1 MGVGES
7 KRTSEAEVVNVA
19 LANSGTGYTL
29 STIRTVIWIPRDGI
43 KLGGRIIVH
52 AGILL
57 EIDAS
62 RHGTT
67 CSIRTVTRGQED
79 VWVKQRAAL
88 LLISIL
94 E

>member
-67 CSIRTVTRGQED
+67 CGQED